1 MKKILGLL
9 LIIMSLLLV
18 GCQQQVDDT
27 VFHITLSNEV
37 KTLYVGDTYVLTT
50 NALKLNLT
58 DEVTWTSSNEEI
70 LSVDQG
76 VLSALAVGEAT
87 IEAHCGELLD
97 TMDFVV
103 EEVVIPATI
112 IINGPQTVDIGTT
125 IELSATI
132 SNHSGNDQLLWT
144 SSNHDIASVST
155 SGIVTGYQTGL
166 VTIRATLYVDQSVY
180 CDYLVY
186 VRYNLDEISTIVNQ
200 IISTSYQLNGSYDL
214 TGLNTTITDL
224 VASTKDSVV
233 GVSNYQ
239 YDSVSHTYNLASIG
253 SGAIY
258 YRTNVGPNYTYRVIT
273 NHHVIEDNSY
283 IKIYLGYLDQEI
295 SGTVIKSN
303 DVYDLAIVEFTTTL
317 IFTPLTL
324 GTLEDVHIGDF
335 VVALGNPTGYEYFG
349 SATLG
354 IISHGDRFAGGNEPH
369 LIQHDAAINPGNS
382 GGPLFALN
390 GHIIGINT
398 LKLVSSDIDNMG
410 FAVSIQTILDFIN
423 Q

>member
-1 MKKILGLL
+1 MKKILLIL
-9 LIIMSLLLV
+9 LIFMSLLGV
-18 GCQQQVDDT
+18 GCQQQEDDT

-37 KTLYVGDTYVLTT
+37 ETLYVGDTYLLTT

-58 DEVTWTSSNEEI
+58 DEVTWSSSNEEV
-70 LSVDQG
+70 LTVDQG
-76 VLSALAVGEAT
+76 VLNALAVGEAT
-87 IEAHCGELLD
+87 IEAHCGELVD
-97 TMDFVV
+97 SMNFVV
-103 EEVVIPATI
+103 EEVVIPTTI
-112 IINGPQTVDIGTT
+112 SITGPQTVDIGST
-125 IELSATI
+125 IALEATI
-132 SNHSGNDQLLWT
+132 ANHSGNDQLLWT

-155 SGIVTGYQTGL
+155 TGVVSGFATGL
-166 VTIRATLYVDQSVY
+166 VTIRATLYVDQSIY

-186 VRYNLDEISTIVNQ
+186 VRFNLEEISTFVNE
-200 IISTSYQLNGSYDL
+200 IIRTTYQLNGSYDL
-214 TGLNTTITDL
+214 TSLNTTITNL

-239 YDSVSHTYNLASIG
+239 YDSTSKTYNLESIG
-253 SGAIY
+253 SGVIY
-258 YRTNVGPNYTYRVIT
+258 YRTNVGANYTYRVIT
-273 NHHVIEDNSY
+273 NHHVIDGNDY

-295 SGTVIKSN
+295 TGTVIKSN

-317 IFTPLTL
+317 VFTPLTL
-324 GTLEDVHIGDF
+324 GTMEDVHIGDF
-335 VVALGNPTGYEYFG
+335 VVALGNPKGYEYFG

-354 IISHGDRFAGGNEPH
+354 IISHEDRFAGGNEPH

-398 LKLVSSDIDNMG
+398 MKLVSDDIDNMG
-410 FAVSIQTILDFIN
+410 FAVSITTILDFIN